1 MHMLELI
8 LDSRS
13 FFSVSFLFLFI
24 HKKYAPCA
32 KYISWTQCIFHT
44 FPAHSD
50 VNGTMQLQFDSFF
63 ISLTHTL
70 SLIFFCVI
78 LFGRVCFAR
87 VEARNSIKYELLG
100 NAWEQRWSM
109 RTKNAGKSRILL
121 ITFLF
126 ASAGKNANT
135 IIQILSF
142 SAAKFNFYFKPER
155 EGEKG
160 KRKGKTMEFIFFC
173 SNSQPTDK
181 CFTCIQNAGD
191 FSQLFIVLGLILW

>member
-1 MHMLELI
+1 MSLRIISNALKWI
-8 LDSRS
+8 YDLSCFDAYARANSGFS
-13 FFSVSFLFLFI
+13 LFFLGL
-24 HKKYAPCA
+24 
-32 KYISWTQCIFHT
+32 
-44 FPAHSD
+44 
-50 VNGTMQLQFDSFF
+50 FF
-63 ISLTHTL
+63 ISIHTQKICALCKVHILNTMHFSHISGTQRRQWHNAITIWQFFHLSYTHPL
-70 SLIFFCVI
+70 ADFFCVI

-155 EGEKG
+155 ERGR
-160 KRKGKTMEFIFFC
+160 KRTKKRENHGIYFLLLK
-173 SNSQPTDK
+173 QPT
-181 CFTCIQNAGD
+181 NG
-191 FSQLFIVLGLILW
+191 